1 MQVYIVRGDE
11 QRINKVIG
19 LFSKAF
25 NTSERKYSTTER
37 ELAAIR
43 FCIKAFRAFF
53 LLSEVCITYGS
64 STLVYLQRMKVVDS
78 RIVRALE
85 VLTRWYTY
93 IKTIWGSFLQ
103 PSLYLYR
110 V

>member
-1 MQVYIVRGDE
+1 MRVYIVRGDE

-53 LLSEVCITYGS
+53 Y
-64 STLVYLQRMKVVDS
+64 
-78 RIVRALE
+78 
-85 VLTRWYTY
+85 
-93 IKTIWGSFLQ
+93 
-103 PSLYLYR
+103 
-110 V
+110 